1 VNELNWVDVV
11 VLALL
16 AKSGVSGLKKGFI
29 RSIRP
34 VASCL
39 GGFAVARYVC
49 TMHPSVVDWFP
60 GVQESVSGLINSLL
74 SESFQFI
81 PIPDLEGIDAKQ
93 VMEMMQ
99 IPSVLQMYL
108 GEAFQQALTT
118 AGTFIENIRNHMMG
132 AVSNVLTYMT
142 VFGIFFLGSWL
153 LAGMLIYLF
162 MYLIMPKKKRYNT
175 IIKLLDRLGGL
186 LAGICV
192 EGLILMGITGVIYPI
207 AFASEWGT
215 GSSGFLVS
223 GVQGSTLVPWLVHG
237 FQNIFLPW
245 IKPLF

>member
-11 VLALL
+11 MLALL
-16 AKSGVSGLKKGFI
+16 ANAGISGLMKGFI

-34 VASCL
+34 VVTCL
-39 GGFAVARYVC
+39 GGFAAARYVC
-49 TMHPSVVDWFP
+49 TMQPSVIDWFP
-60 GVQESVSGLINSLL
+60 GVQENVSGFINSLL

-81 PIPDLEGIDAKQ
+81 PIPEDIDAKQ

-108 GEAFQQALTT
+108 GETFQQALNT
-118 AGTFIENIRNHMMG
+118 AGTFIENIRTRMMG

-153 LAGMLIYLF
+153 LAGILIHLL
-162 MYLIMPKKKRYNT
+162 MHLIMPQKKKRNNT
-175 IIKLLDRLGGL
+175 IIKLLDRLCGL
-186 LAGICV
+186 IAGICI

-207 AFASEWGT
+207 AFASEWGA
-215 GSSGFLVS
+215 GSSGFLVA